1 MFVWYNTILSI
12 SLRASLVKIIISN
25 ILFDEVEWPQVAV
38 LSSQF
43 MDHSERTQ
51 ERPRTSVS
59 ILKLNPW
66 SSGH

>member
-1 MFVWYNTILSI
+1 M
-12 SLRASLVKIIISN
+12 SN

-38 LSSQF
+38 AGSQF

-51 ERPRTSVS
+51 ERARSSVS
-59 ILKLNPW
+59 VPKLNPR

>member
-12 SLRASLVKIIISN
+12 SLIASLVKIIISN

-38 LSSQF
+38 PSSQF

-51 ERPRTSVS
+51 ERARTSVS